1 MPFEHAQERI
11 AIDGLGQERL
21 RVDPPFAGRRG
32 DDRDGRQVRIVL
44 LVLAEFP
51 AVHHRHHHVEDDGVG
66 PVSRPHH
73 LQRMLAVIRD
83 QDAVIVLFEHG
94 AELFANVAIVLY
106 DQYEVLR
113 LAPYLSGRG
122 T

>member
-1 MPFEHAQERI
+1 
-11 AIDGLGQERL
+11 
-21 RVDPPFAGRRG
+21 
-32 DDRDGRQVRIVL
+32 
-44 LVLAEFP
+44 
-51 AVHHRHHHVEDDGVG
+51 
-66 PVSRPHH
+66 
-73 LQRMLAVIRD
+73 MLAVIRD